1 VLDAVR
7 AGHIPK
13 AKVNDIGIIVA
24 VWLDPSA
31 GDTKTKIDHE
41 VLFRT
46 HREAPRKAI
55 AKAMNNEPSIDWLL
69 KNQKKVGHYFH
80 ELALQDGLGLLVAL
94 LVTAIC
100 LVVAATGLRWGRV
113 EITEIIQTSEA
124 GLSEAV
130 LIGAGLLFLI
140 GWERRLKRSR
150 ALRAL
155 HELRS
160 VAHVIDMHQLTKD
173 PERLLE
179 RYSSTKASPRETM
192 TAFELNRYLDYCSEL
207 LSLTGKVAAVYVQWF
222 EGPAVLEAVAEIED
236 LTTGLCQKIWQK
248 VSLIQRVDDVRPAAS
263 PEG

>member
-1 VLDAVR
+1 MPGLVLEAARIVETIERLKNRIDARFPDSGLSRICHELLLTSR
-7 AGHIPK
+7 AAAERAEAFGRP
-13 AKVNDIGIIVA
+13 IVA
-24 VWLDPSA
+24 
-31 GDTKTKIDHE
+31 I
-41 VLFRT
+41 R
-46 HREAPRKAI
+46 
-55 AKAMNNEPSIDWLL
+55 
-69 KNQKKVGHYFH
+69 
-80 ELALQDGLGLLVAL
+80 GLTWLLVAL

-100 LVVAATGLRWGRV
+100 LGVAATGMRWGRV
-113 EITEIIQTSEA
+113 ELTEIIQTSEA

-130 LIGAGLLFLI
+130 LIGAGLVFLV

-173 PERLLE
+173 PERLLD

-222 EGPAVLEAVAEIED
+222 DDPVVSEAVAEIED

-248 VSLIQRVDDVRPAAS
+248 VNLLQRVDDVRPTSS

>member
-1 VLDAVR
+1 MPGLVL
-7 AGHIPK
+7 
-13 AKVNDIGIIVA
+13 
-24 VWLDPSA
+24 
-31 GDTKTKIDHE
+31 
-41 VLFRT
+41 
-46 HREAPRKAI
+46 EAPRI
-55 AKAMNNEPSIDWLL
+55 VETIERL
-69 KNQKKVGHYFH
+69 KNRIDARFPSSGLSRICG
-80 ELALQDGLGLLVAL
+80 ELLLTSRAASERAVAFGRPIIAIRGLTWLLVAL
-94 LVTAIC
+94 LVTAVC
-100 LVVAATGLRWGRV
+100 LAVAATGLRWGRV
-113 EITEIIQTSEA
+113 ELTEIIQTSEA

-130 LIGAGLLFLI
+130 LIGAGLLFLV
-140 GWERRLKRSR
+140 GWERRLKRQR

-173 PERLLE
+173 PERLLD

-222 EGPAVLEAVAEIED
+222 DDPVVLEAVAEIED

-248 VSLIQRVDDVRPAAS
+248 VNLLQQVDDVRPASS